1 MKAVVTM
8 LVAMSLMLAGCGP
21 SRADL
26 ETWVKGELQKHVQT
40 DPVLQPYGITVESVQ
55 LVESGKNKYEGMGMV
70 NFQGTRKAVPLE
82 VTADGDRVMY
92 QTKPSAF
99 DFVAQAEMQKAQ
111 EELAAEMRKSEEEAA
126 ALQAEAEQAQMEV
139 EAANAEMGQA
149 LREMDSAIESVG
161 TDGQF

>member
-1 MKAVVTM
+1 MKTVVSILLAVLMM
-8 LVAMSLMLAGCGP
+8 LTGCGP

-40 DPVLQPYGITVESVQ
+40 DPVLKPYGITVESVQ

-70 NFQGTRKAVPLE
+70 KFQGAEKAVPLE
-82 VTADGDRVMY
+82 VTADGERMMY

-111 EELAAEMRKSEEEAA
+111 EELAAEMQKADEQAA
-126 ALQAEAEQAQMEV
+126 ALQAEAEQAQGEM
-139 EAANAEMGQA
+139 EAASEEMERALGEMESALDSVDAVGQ
-149 LREMDSAIESVG
+149 L
-161 TDGQF
+161 